1 MAHQQGHCRKAPD
14 WLLLLGPDLSE
25 LSGGPVSGTGS
36 QRLLEA
42 WLMGSSKSASA
53 VSTFGNILREQA
65 EASGAC
71 VAAGTGFGKSKSC
84 QKQAN

>member
-1 MAHQQGHCRKAPD
+1 MAHQQGHCHKAPG

-25 LSGGPVSGTGS
+25 LAGGPVSGTGS

-53 VSTFGNILREQA
+53 VSTFGSILREQA